1 MKHKV
6 RQAALFLLVMV
17 VFAGGIYYA
26 ARDSLTP
33 DPYRVFEK
41 NVEATGL
48 VDVVYVGPAGN
59 PTALG
64 VIIVVPD
71 QSPFVT
77 EFGAFNAL
85 LQQELA
91 KIIKDEIAV
100 SVVFA
105 NPGEPAPVAYEIA
118 IFDAQAIKTGTS
130 MLAAY
135 EGGEPINYA
144 IAEGYYPW
152 LNK

>member
-1 MKHKV
+1 MRHKV
-6 RQAALFLLVMV
+6 RQIGSVLVLLVLLIGTGYV
-17 VFAGGIYYA
+17 IFGIP
-26 ARDSLTP
+26 RVI
-33 DPYRVFEK
+33 DPYRTFEQ

>member
-1 MKHKV
+1 MILGLSMSGV
-6 RQAALFLLVMV
+6 
-17 VFAGGIYYA
+17 
-26 ARDSLTP
+26 S
-33 DPYRVFEK
+33 DPYRMFEQ

-48 VDVVYVGPAGN
+48 VDVVYVGPAGD

-77 EFGAFNAL
+77 EFEAFNVL
-85 LQQELA
+85 LQKELA

-100 SVVFA
+100 SMVFA
-105 NPGEPAPVAYEIA
+105 NPGDPAPVAYEIA
-118 IFDAQAIKTGTS
+118 IFDAQAIKAGAS

-135 EGGEPINYA
+135 EGGETIEYA

>member
-6 RQAALFLLVMV
+6 RQIGMVLLLLAML
-17 VFAGGIYYA
+17 AGTGYVIFGIP
-26 ARDSLTP
+26 RVI
-33 DPYRVFEK
+33 DPYRTFEQ

-77 EFGAFNAL
+77 EFEAFNVL

-91 KIIKDEIAV
+91 KIIKDEVAV
-100 SVVFA
+100 SMVFA
-105 NPGEPAPVAYEIA
+105 NPGDPAPVAYEIA
-118 IFDAQAIKTGTS
+118 IFDAQAIKTGAS

-135 EGGEPINYA
+135 EGGEPIDYA

>member
-6 RQAALFLLVMV
+6 RQAALFLLVMI

-48 VDVVYVGPAGN
+48 VYVGPAGN

-71 QSPFVT
+71 QNPFVT

-100 SVVFA
+100 SVV
-105 NPGEPAPVAYEIA
+105 
-118 IFDAQAIKTGTS
+118 
-130 MLAAY
+130 
-135 EGGEPINYA
+135 
-144 IAEGYYPW
+144 
-152 LNK
+152 